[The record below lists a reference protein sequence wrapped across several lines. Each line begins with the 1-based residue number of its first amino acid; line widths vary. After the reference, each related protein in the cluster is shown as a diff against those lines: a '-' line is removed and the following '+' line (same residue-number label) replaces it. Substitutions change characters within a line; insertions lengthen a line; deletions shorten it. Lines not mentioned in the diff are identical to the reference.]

1 MSAVEKIRIA
11 EDKVADL
18 QEQLVTVGS
27 VLEKAETVVV
37 AGEKT
42 GRGLRRF
49 IKLLLIIGV
58 AAVIVMIIK
67 KVMAGKSG
75 GLDEPTFEP
84 APVDSEAASEAAADD
99 EDADNAETDD
109 EDDTAPD
116 A

>member
-49 IKLLLIIGV
+49 IKLLLIIGL
-58 AAVIVMIIK
+58 AAVVVMIIK

-84 APVDSEAASEAAADD
+84 ATVDSEAASEAAADD
-99 EDADNAETDD
+99 EDNTDADDADD
-109 EDDTAPD
+109 ADDA
-116 A
+116 